1 MKSKRIVESKRT
13 RDERSGRAS
22 YLSLSRRCQ
31 VLPSLVLSCVVFL
44 CCCVVLCCLALSC
57 LVVSCLALSRPVSSR
72 LVSSRLVLS
81 FILSCLRE
89 SCFINMPCRLRAPH
103 RREGTTL
110 FALSCSAAFGHPIAV
125 KALPC
130 LNCPVLPP
138 SGNPHHREDTTCAL
152 QMHTLS

>member
-13 RDERSGRAS
+13 RDDRSGRAS
-22 YLSLSRRCQ
+22 YLSLSPCQ
-31 VLPSLVLSCVVFL
+31 VLCCV
-44 CCCVVLCCLALSC
+44 VVLCCLVLSC
-57 LVVSCLALSRPVSSR
+57 LVLSGRVLPCLVSPC
-72 LVSSRLVLS
+72 LVSSCLVLS
-81 FILSCLRE
+81 FMLSCLRE

-130 LNCPVLPP
+130 LHCPVLPP

>member
-13 RDERSGRAS
+13 RDDRSGRAS
-22 YLSLSRRCQ
+22 YLSLSPCQ
-31 VLPSLVLSCVVFL
+31 VFKSCVVL
-44 CCCVVLCCLALSC
+44 WCCVVLCCLVLFC
-57 LVVSCLALSRPVSSR
+57 LDVSCLALSRPVSPR
-72 LVSSRLVLS
+72 LVSSCLVLS

-130 LNCPVLPP
+130 LHCPVLPP